1 MTTTSGDDNDSTLL
15 GLRQLADQIRVRIHL
30 AGLEAKDAWSKAE
43 HKLHELEEKAKQA
56 TGRAKE
62 QLSDLGSTLEREL
75 RELVGRL
82 PKDDAKKDAAPGDA
96 AH

>member
-1 MTTTSGDDNDSTLL
+1 MTTTSGDDNDAILP

-30 AGLEAKDAWSKAE
+30 AGLEAKDAWAKAE

-62 QLSDLGSTLEREL
+62 QLSELGGTLEREL

-82 PKDDAKKDAAPGDA
+82 PKDDAKGDAKDA
-96 AH
+96 